1 MRGLQCWVARCSGVH
16 LARAKNRRIP
26 QFDWCDAGS
35 GAGLV
40 ATVTRSGTNGSNGA
54 RGPAMSRAYYGTLLL
69 IVLLLVCWFVIGHW
83 DQLPQL
89 IDNTMAALT

>member
-1 MRGLQCWVARCSGVH
+1 
-16 LARAKNRRIP
+16 
-26 QFDWCDAGS
+26 
-35 GAGLV
+35 
-40 ATVTRSGTNGSNGA
+40 
-54 RGPAMSRAYYGTLLL
+54 MSRAYYGTLLL

>member
-1 MRGLQCWVARCSGVH
+1 MRGLQCWVARRPGAH

-26 QFDWCDAGS
+26 QFGWNDAGS

-40 ATVTRSGTNGSNGA
+40 ATMSRSGMNGSNGP
-54 RGPAMSRAYYGTLLL
+54 RGPGMSRTYYGTMLL

-83 DQLPQL
+83 NQLPQL
-89 IDNTMAALT
+89 IDSTMAALP